1 MSERLKQIGLDRLV
15 RIAWLEKTSTLI
27 LAANDTKTIKSI
39 LQDELA
45 GAFRSANKDVRGS
58 LDKTITILLK
68 VWHQPPKDLKSLRNN
83 GLELLKR
90 ISSPES
96 KVIHWGM
103 VSAVYPFWSS
113 VAAQI
118 GRLLKLQGTV
128 TSIQIQRRIREQ
140 YGERE
145 TVSRRARY
153 IIRSF
158 LDWGVLRET
167 ERKGIYKAQK
177 ALLINDIRLIAWLIE
192 ASLYASKN
200 GSIPLKELVD
210 SPALFPFQITSVRAE
225 SLVATSQKLEF
236 LRHGLDEELMM
247 LKNFRCEKM

>member
-15 RIAWLEKTSTLI
+15 RLVWLEKVSTLV

-68 VWHQPPKDLKSLRNN
+68 VWLLPPKNLKSLRDE

-90 ISSPES
+90 TSSVEHM
-96 KVIHWGM
+96 VIHWGM
-103 VSAVYPFWSS
+103 ISAVYPFWSS
-113 VAAQI
+113 VAAQM

-128 TSIQIQRRIREQ
+128 TSVQIQRRIREQ

-145 TVSRRARY
+145 TVSRRTRY

-158 LDWGVLRET
+158 LDWGVLQET

-177 ALLINDIRLIAWLIE
+177 ALLIDDIRLVAWLVE
-192 ASLYASKN
+192 AALYVRES

-210 SPALFPFQITSVRAE
+210 SSALFPFQITSARAE
-225 SLVATSQKLEF
+225 SLVATSPKLDF

-247 LKNFRCEKM
+247 LKKSLL

>member
-15 RIAWLEKTSTLI
+15 RLAWLEKTSTLV
-27 LAANDTKTIKSI
+27 LAANDNKTIKSI

-68 VWHQPPKDLKSLRNN
+68 VWLQPPKDLKSLRDE

-90 ISSPES
+90 TSSPES
-96 KVIHWGM
+96 MVIHWGM
-103 VSAVYPFWSS
+103 VSAVYPFWFS

-128 TSIQIQRRIREQ
+128 TSVQIQRRIREQ

-177 ALLINDIRLIAWLIE
+177 ALLIDDIRLIAWLIE
-192 ASLYASKN
+192 AALYARES
-200 GSIPLKELVD
+200 GSIPFKELVN
-210 SPALFPFQITSVRAE
+210 SSALFPFQITSVRAE
-225 SLVATSQKLEF
+225 NLVAKSPKLDF

-247 LKNFRCEKM
+247 LKKLPL

>member
-15 RIAWLEKTSTLI
+15 RLAWLEKVSMLVM
-27 LAANDTKTIKSI
+27 AANDAKTIKSI

-68 VWHQPPKDLKSLRNN
+68 VWLHPPKDLKSLRDE
-83 GLELLKR
+83 GMELLKQT
-90 ISSPES
+90 SGPES

-128 TSIQIQRRIREQ
+128 TSVQIQRRIREQ

-158 LDWGVLRET
+158 LDWGALQET
-167 ERKGIYKAQK
+167 EIKGIYRAQK
-177 ALLINDIRLIAWLIE
+177 ALLIDDIRLIAWLIE
-192 ASLYASKN
+192 AALYTRE
-200 GSIPLKELVD
+200 SISVPLIELMD

-225 SLVATSQKLEF
+225 SLVAASPKLDF
-236 LRHGLDEELMM
+236 LRHGLDEDLMM
-247 LKNFRCEKM
+247 LKN

>member
-15 RIAWLEKTSTLI
+15 RLAWLEKVSTLV

-68 VWHQPPKDLKSLRNN
+68 IWLQPPKNLKSLRDE

-90 ISSPES
+90 NSSVERM
-96 KVIHWGM
+96 VIHWGM
-103 VSAVYPFWSS
+103 ISAVYPFWSS

-118 GRLLKLQGTV
+118 GRLLRLQGTV
-128 TSIQIQRRIREQ
+128 TSVQIQRRIREQ

-158 LDWGVLRET
+158 LDWGVLLET

-177 ALLINDIRLIAWLIE
+177 ALLVDDIRLIAWLVE
-192 ASLYASKN
+192 AALHAR
-200 GSIPLKELVD
+200 GSGAIPLKELID
-210 SPALFPFQITSVRAE
+210 SSALFPFQIVSARAE
-225 SLVATSQKLEF
+225 SLVAISSTLDF
-236 LRHGLDEELMM
+236 LRHGLDEDLIM
-247 LKNFRCEKM
+247 LKKSPL

>member
-15 RIAWLEKTSTLI
+15 RLAWFEKTSTLV

-39 LQDELA
+39 LQNELA

-68 VWHQPPKDLKSLRNN
+68 VWLQPPKDMKSLRDE

-90 ISSPES
+90 TSSAES
-96 KVIHWGM
+96 MVIHWGM

-128 TSIQIQRRIREQ
+128 TSVQIQRRIREQ

-158 LDWGVLRET
+158 LDWGVLQET

-177 ALLINDIRLIAWLIE
+177 ALLIDDIRLISWLIE
-192 ASLYASKN
+192 AALYARES
-200 GSIPLKELVD
+200 GSIPLKEMID
-210 SPALFPFQITSVRAE
+210 SPALFPFQVTSVRAE
-225 SLVATSQKLEF
+225 SLVATSPKLEF
-236 LRHGLDEELMM
+236 LRHGLDEDLIM
-247 LKNFRCEKM
+247 LKKSPL

>member
-15 RIAWLEKTSTLI
+15 RLVWLEKVSTLV

-68 VWHQPPKDLKSLRNN
+68 VWLQPPKNLKTLRDE

-90 ISSPES
+90 TSSPERM
-96 KVIHWGM
+96 VIHWGM

-128 TSIQIQRRIREQ
+128 TSVQIQRRIREQ

-158 LDWGVLRET
+158 LDWGVLQET

-177 ALLINDIRLIAWLIE
+177 ALLIDDIQLTAWLVE
-192 ASLYASKN
+192 AALHARESGA
-200 GSIPLKELVD
+200 IPLKEMID
-210 SPALFPFQITSVRAE
+210 SSVLFPFQIVSARAE
-225 SLVATSQKLEF
+225 SLVAVSSQLDF

-247 LKNFRCEKM
+247 LKKSPL